1 MKEQNPILSNERYI
15 DLLTEL
21 VLEQEEENELSEL
34 TNISDSEINMVS
46 GERAKSVWQ
55 DCRLLIRKSK
65 GVSTSKDKTKKVL
78 ARIINIAACV
88 VLLVCMIFP
97 VVLASNA
104 QLRKN
109 VYKLI
114 IDMQPSGVEIS
125 MDLDEDQSFDVPSDW
140 EGEYFPTRIPEGFAP
155 TPIGN
160 SGTLDLWDDSNHMI
174 TLEEKDPQSRAWIDT
189 NGATMEPLNLNGKS
203 AFLFEKTY
211 QDGRKYHTAVVNL
224 EDRYFIITTM
234 NMTRTETVDIAGSIR
249 RVSGN

>member
-1 MKEQNPILSNERYI
+1 MTEQNPILSNEKYI

-34 TNISDSEINMVS
+34 TDIPDSEINRIS
-46 GERAKSVWQ
+46 DERMTSVWQ
-55 DCRLLIRKSK
+55 KCRPIVRKSK
-65 GVSTSKDKTKKVL
+65 NATSSKGHTMKVL
-78 ARIINIAACV
+78 GRMINIAACV
-88 VLLVCMIFP
+88 VLLVCLAFP

-104 QLRKN
+104 QFRKN

-125 MDLDEDQSFDVPSDW
+125 MDFDEDQSFDIPSDW
-140 EGEYFPTRIPEGFAP
+140 KGEYYPTRIPEGFTTVDAN
-155 TPIGN
+155 N
-160 SGTLDLWDDSNHMI
+160 SGALDLWDDSNHMI

-211 QDGRKYHTAVVNL
+211 QDGRKYNTAVVNL
-224 EDRYFIITTM
+224 EDRYFIVTTM

>member
-1 MKEQNPILSNERYI
+1 MKEQNPVLSNERYI

-21 VLEQEEENELSEL
+21 VLEQEEENEVSEL
-34 TNISDSEINMVS
+34 ANIPDSEINTVS
-46 GERAKSVWQ
+46 DERAKTVWRE
-55 DCRLLIRKSK
+55 CRPLIRKSK
-65 GVSTSKDKTKKVL
+65 GVCTSKGNTKKVP
-78 ARIINIAACV
+78 ARIINIAACA

-97 VVLASNA
+97 VVLAGNA
-104 QLRKN
+104 QFRKN

-125 MDLDEDQSFDVPSDW
+125 MDPDEDQSFDVPSDW
-140 EGEYFPTRIPEGFAP
+140 EGEYFPTRIPEGFSP
-155 TPIGN
+155 TAIGS
-160 SGTLDLWDDSNHMI
+160 SGTLELWDDADHMI

-203 AFLFEKTY
+203 AFLFEKAY
-211 QDGRKYHTAVVNL
+211 QDGRKFHTAVVNL

>member
-21 VLEQEEENELSEL
+21 VLEQEEENELLEL
-34 TNISDSEINMVS
+34 ANISENEINMVS
-46 GERAKSVWQ
+46 GERVKSVWQ
-55 DCRLLIRKSK
+55 DCRSLIRKSK
-65 GVSTSKDKTKKVL
+65 DVNTAKGNTKKVL
-78 ARIINIAACV
+78 ARIINITACV

-125 MDLDEDQSFDVPSDW
+125 MDLDDDQSFDVPSDW
-140 EGEYFPTRIPEGFAP
+140 KGEYYPTRVPKGFSPAA
-155 TPIGN
+155 GN
-160 SGTLDLWDDSNHMI
+160 SGALELWDDSNHMI

-211 QDGRKYHTAVVNL
+211 QDGRKYNTAVVNL
-224 EDRYFIITTM
+224 DDRYFIITTM
-234 NMTRTETVDIAGSIR
+234 NMTRSETVDIASSIR

>member
-1 MKEQNPILSNERYI
+1 MREQDPILSNEKYI

-21 VLEQEEENELSEL
+21 VLEQEAETDLSEL
-34 TNISDSEINMVS
+34 MDIPDDEINRVS
-46 GERAKSVWQ
+46 DERMKSVWQ
-55 DCRLLIRKSK
+55 ECRPLVRKSK
-65 GVSTSKDKTKKVL
+65 NRTSSKGHTMKVL
-78 ARIINIAACV
+78 GRMINIAACV
-88 VLLVCMIFP
+88 VLLVCLVFP

-104 QLRKN
+104 QFRKN

-125 MDLDEDQSFDVPSDW
+125 MDLDEDQIFDVPSDW
-140 EGEYFPTRIPEGFAP
+140 KGEYFPTKIPEGFVP

-234 NMTRTETVDIAGSIR
+234 NMTRTETVDIAGSVR